1 LHEWLDGVSVS
12 DDGWGDLDGSSVVG
26 EGVVVQDHG
35 GGVHQRGGDVVEQG
49 GGHDLGLNS
58 GGSLDNSL
66 DNWGVWDSEGW
77 VEDWG
82 GDGVQWKGS
91 WGGEGVEGEDSWGSL
106 DNWGGSL
113 NSLDNWGSSG
123 NSDWGSLDNWGGVD
137 KRSSVDQRSNWGSN
151 NWDSWG
157 NGVNESV
164 LVDVLGESLEGN
176 GGKTT
181 WGLDSVTESWG
192 QRSSNWSVIDIRSSS
207 GGEEKLGVSL
217 SLGLSLV
224 KVNTVNRLVT
234 SLEGSSVSRDAVWA
248 VDVGVGVPVVGVSV
262 WGVVVQRIGF
272 RLSQTK

>member
-1 LHEWLDGVSVS
+1 MHEWLDWVSVS

-35 GGVHQRGGDVVEQG
+35 GGDVVEQG

-66 DNWGVWDSEGW
+66 DNWGVGDSEGW

-137 KRSSVDQRSNWGSN
+137 KRSNWGSN

-192 QRSSNWSVIDIRSSS
+192 QRSSNWSVIDIRGSS

-224 KVNTVNRLVT
+224 QTVDGLVAGT
-234 SLEGSSVSRDAVWA
+234 GERASVPR
-248 VDVGVGVPVVGVSV
+248 GVVRSVVVG
-262 WGVVVQRIGF
+262 GVVVQRVS
-272 RLSQTK
+272 LSLTGGNGDNGSSNLDRRRFL